1 MYCVKF
7 FYLALHAET
16 YLFPD
21 FFPFLELLNS
31 NTADAVWVECLGNKY
46 FVLIQIPFIPIGKR
60 SIVQEEEHPRTARSI
75 MDVADTNGDG
85 LLDAVEAAEFLGNV
99 GKIQVHEVD
108 RVKRSAETPLG
119 FAAMDTNSNG
129 FIEPIE
135 IDGDYKWLVNWSKK
149 TAKSRLIHTKIYL
162 YIFLHNCNQT

>member
-1 MYCVKF
+1 
-7 FYLALHAET
+7 
-16 YLFPD
+16 
-21 FFPFLELLNS
+21 
-31 NTADAVWVECLGNKY
+31 
-46 FVLIQIPFIPIGKR
+46 
-60 SIVQEEEHPRTARSI
+60 VQEEEHPRTARSI

-108 RVKRSAETPLG
+108 RVKRSAETPLW

-135 IDGDYKWLVNWSKK
+135 IDGDYK
-149 TAKSRLIHTKIYL
+149 
-162 YIFLHNCNQT
+162 